1 VVSFQDQ
8 RRRGD
13 PTGGSA
19 LARHVIVGL
28 LAVIAVI
35 LGAAALRA
43 SAVVTMPLAF
53 AFFVA
58 VLVHPIQRRLSAG
71 LPSWLGWLSVL
82 VTMLFV
88 VGVLAVAIGL
98 VWFSLP
104 PVASRAPEYLDQLQ
118 SYWESLRNWAE
129 ARDLPLPQDLD
140 WRRLASTIVQPLA
153 WSLSW
158 ARSALALLAF
168 LVLVFFFTLLML
180 IEASAWRR
188 KTEAA
193 LRARRTAAVLDTV
206 AAVAHKVRRYML
218 VRTVVGLISAML
230 ATLWLGLLGVDFALF
245 WGLVIFLL
253 NYVPNIGSIIS
264 AIPPTVLA
272 FLQFGFGW
280 SLLAAGGLTALNQVM
295 GNFVDPRLEGRTLDM
310 SSLVVLLSV
319 IFWGWIWGII
329 GALLAVP
336 LTVTIILICAHMP
349 ALQPIAVLLSGDVD
363 HEP

>member
-1 VVSFQDQ
+1 VATFRDQ
-8 RRRGD
+8 RARDD
-13 PTGGSA
+13 PSGAGA
-19 LARHVIVGL
+19 AARHVIVGL

-35 LGAAALRA
+35 LGAAALKA

-58 VLVHPIQRRLSAG
+58 VLVHPIQRRLAAV
-71 LPSWLGWLSVL
+71 LPSWLDWLSVL
-82 VTMLFV
+82 VTMLLV
-88 VGVLAVAIGL
+88 VGVLALAVGL

-118 SYWESLRNWAE
+118 SYWESLRTWAE
-129 ARDLPLPQDLD
+129 ARDLPLPRNLD
-140 WRRLASTIVQPLA
+140 WRRLASTMVQPLA
-153 WSLSW
+153 WGLSW
-158 ARSALALLAF
+158 AWSALAWLAF

-193 LRARRTAAVLDTV
+193 LRARRTAAVLETV
-206 AAVAHKVRRYML
+206 SAVAQKVRRYML
-218 VRTVVGLISAML
+218 VRTVVGLVSALL
-230 ATLWLGLLGVDFALF
+230 ATLWLWLLNVDFALF

-272 FLQFGFGW
+272 FLQFGFGCA
-280 SLLAAGGLTALNQVM
+280 LLAAGGLTALNQVR

-310 SSLVVLLSV
+310 SSLVVLL
-319 IFWGWIWGII
+319 GLDLGHHRRAARRAAD
-329 GALLAVP
+329 GHDHLDLRACAALW
-336 LTVTIILICAHMP
+336 
-349 ALQPIAVLLSGDVD
+349 PIAVLLGGDVD
-363 HEP
+363 DRP